1 MLEYIHLRSG
11 QNRCRS
17 SYLVNYLTGD
27 TRATP
32 CGKCDLC
39 SPTDVNL
46 PWRPD
51 LYVAA
56 EPLRIDPRLVILGA
70 IKDHNTIFGKW
81 TVEKMLLGTPQ
92 TTFQGHVRKLSP
104 TARASDHF
112 GDFEGSNVKADH
124 VRRAL
129 DALIEGG
136 YLQLVERS
144 LHGMNETYAAVKI
157 TQKGRDALAGGVDLP
172 AFQESEVVA

>member
-1 MLEYIHLRSG
+1 MLEYIHLRAG
-11 QNRCRS
+11 QQRCRS

-39 SPTDVNL
+39 SPTNENL

-51 LYVAA
+51 LSVAA
-56 EPLRIDPRLVILGA
+56 EPLRIDPRLAILGA
-70 IKDHNTIFGKW
+70 IKDHNNIFGKW
-81 TVEKMLLGTPQ
+81 AVEKMLLAIPR

-112 GDFEGSNVKADH
+112 AELDGRSVKADH

-129 DALIEGG
+129 DALIESG
-136 YLQLVERS
+136 YLQLVERP
-144 LHGMNETYAAVKI
+144 LRGMTETYQAVKI
-157 TQKGRDALAGGVDLP
+157 TQKGRDTLAGGADLP
-172 AFQESEVVA
+172 AVQESEGV